1 MRYRL
6 GFLLVVA
13 IILLFGLRES
23 EAACRAGGEYRVT
36 GPNVV
41 GYLTLTE
48 TTSNE
53 LFSSGTVS
61 LDLYPKRACSVC
73 SIGTQTLTGQ
83 YNAGAGYDECIVA
96 VTVRIPLDPVPERT
110 GSLGGLL
117 AFGGTVIMFEYYE
130 TLLLPADLNL
140 TLAIRKDSFLRP

>member
-6 GFLLVVA
+6 GFLLAVSTIA
-13 IILLFGLRES
+13 LFGLGES
-23 EAACRAGGEYRVT
+23 EATCRAGGEYRVT
-36 GPNVV
+36 GPDSV

-48 TTSNE
+48 TASNE
-53 LFSSGTVS
+53 LSSSGTVS
-61 LDLYPKRACSVC
+61 LDLFPKRACSVC

-83 YNAGAGYDECIVA
+83 YTAGAGYDECIVA
-96 VTVRIPLDPVPERT
+96 MTVRNPLDTAPERT
-110 GSLGGLL
+110 GSLGGRL
-117 AFGGTVIMFEYYE
+117 AFGGTVILFEYYE